1 MSHDQRIN
9 EPSHDDEMNGSRG
22 VTDTPPEDAS
32 IRAVARDRTAP
43 SPGRRRRRR
52 LEALFAVGAAA
63 GVAVTI
69 FFVTRSGP
77 STTSDGA
84 GKASAAQAPAGE
96 AASGARRRP
105 GEVALAA
112 GVTAKNKIEVVAVRR
127 TTLAG
132 DINVIGNVSFSAD
145 HVAIV
150 GPLVPGR
157 IARLTAGIGA
167 RVERGQVVAE
177 VESADVGDARAA
189 FIAARAR
196 LSAAD
201 ANLRRERELAD
212 KQISSVREREQAEA
226 QSATERAGMHAAE
239 QRLRAIGLST
249 ADINAV
255 EQRDDGGRVPIRAP
269 LSGTVIERLVTL
281 GEAVERATDAFKIA
295 DLSRVWV
302 LLDLYEKDLAR
313 VRIGQAVELRTDTR
327 PRELFHGRVGYVSPV
342 IDQATRAAKVR
353 VEIDNSSGK
362 LNIGQLVI
370 AKLIGSA
377 AAVTGSA
384 AGSGSGSVTGSDAGA
399 DANPALAQVLVIP
412 VDALQRIDGKPTV
425 FVKTE
430 RGFERRGIE
439 LGISGQD
446 LVEVRSGLAENEQ
459 VAGKGAFLLKSELL
473 R

>member
-1 MSHDQRIN
+1 MSTDESTRESSEEDKMNDRNDLHDR
-9 EPSHDDEMNGSRG
+9 PA
-22 VTDTPPEDAS
+22 EDAS
-32 IRAVARDRTAP
+32 IRGVARDRTAP
-43 SPGRRRRRR
+43 SPGRRRRRGA
-52 LEALFAVGAAA
+52 EAVLAAAAAVGI
-63 GVAVTI
+63 AVTV
-69 FFVTRSGP
+69 FFVTRSGAG
-77 STTSDGA
+77 SRSSDGA
-84 GKASAAQAPAGE
+84 GGAAAAPASAGE
-96 AASGARRRP
+96 PSSASRRRP

-112 GVTAKNKIEVVAVRR
+112 GVTAKNKIEVVPVRR

-150 GPLVPGR
+150 GPLVSGR
-157 IARLTAGIGA
+157 IARLAAGIGA

-189 FIAARAR
+189 LIAARAR

-226 QSATERAGMHAAE
+226 QSATERAGMRAAE

-295 DLSRVWV
+295 DLSKVWV

-327 PRELFHGRVGYVSPV
+327 PGEVFHGRVGYLSPV

-377 AAVTGSA
+377 AAATG
-384 AGSGSGSVTGSDAGA
+384 AGPGPRTATGAGP
-399 DANPALAQVLVIP
+399 DANPAPVPVLVIP
-412 VDALQRIDGKPTV
+412 ADALQRIDGKPTV

-430 RGFERRGIE
+430 HGFERRGIE
-439 LGISGQD
+439 VGIAGQD
-446 LVEVRSGLAENEQ
+446 LVEVRAGLAENEQ

>member
-1 MSHDQRIN
+1 MKNSGENSGETSTDKQHD
-9 EPSHDDEMNGSRG
+9 S
-22 VTDTPPEDAS
+22 PEHPHHQDSS
-32 IRAVARDRTAP
+32 IEAVVRDRTAP
-43 SPGRRRRRR
+43 ATGRRRRRGA
-52 LEALFAVGAAA
+52 EAAIAAGIAAGAAL
-63 GVAVTI
+63 TI
-69 FFVTRSGP
+69 FLVTRSGP
-77 STTSDGA
+77 ASQSDGA
-84 GKASAAQAPAGE
+84 GSSAAGQSSAGEGASAA
-96 AASGARRRP
+96 RRKP
-105 GEVALAA
+105 GEVALAPA
-112 GVTAKNKIEVVAVRR
+112 VTAKNKVEVVAVRR

-150 GPLVPGR
+150 GPLVSGR

-167 RVERGQVVAE
+167 RVERGQVMAE

-189 FIAARAR
+189 LIAARAR

-226 QSATERAGMHAAE
+226 QSATERAGMRAAE

-327 PRELFHGRVGYVSPV
+327 PGEVFHGRVGYLSPV

-377 AAVTGSA
+377 AAATG
-384 AGSGSGSVTGSDAGA
+384 AGA
-399 DANPALAQVLVIP
+399 APRTATGAGPDANPAPVPVLVIP
-412 VDALQRIDGKPTV
+412 ADALQRIDGKATV

-430 RGFERRGIE
+430 HGFERRGIE
-439 LGISGQD
+439 VGISGQD
-446 LVEVRSGLAENEQ
+446 LVEVRAGLAENEE